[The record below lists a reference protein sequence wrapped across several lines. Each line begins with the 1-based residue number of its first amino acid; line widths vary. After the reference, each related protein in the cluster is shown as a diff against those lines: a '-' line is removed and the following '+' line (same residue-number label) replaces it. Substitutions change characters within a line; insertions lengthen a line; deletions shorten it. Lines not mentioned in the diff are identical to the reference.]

1 MTSTFRL
8 RYHCGVTQR
17 LAILVGGGPAPGI
30 NSVISAATIRGR
42 LEGVEV
48 VGVRDGFEWIM
59 KGNVEKI
66 LPLEI
71 EQVSRIHFRGGSHIG
86 IARANPTQDPKL
98 LETAVQ
104 SLLRSNVSMLIT
116 IGGDDTAF
124 SAMKLEEKAGGRLRV
139 VHVPKTI
146 DNDLD
151 LPPDVDTFGFQ
162 TARHYGVE
170 IIKNLMVDAKT
181 TTRWYFVIAMGRK
194 AGHLA
199 LGMGKAAGA
208 TLTLIP
214 EEFAGRQIKVK
225 TIVDTLVGAILK
237 RLSNGRRDGVAVIA
251 EGLVLDLDP
260 EDLAQLHDVER
271 DAHGHV
277 RIAEVNIGEIL
288 KAEVAKRLKAFG
300 LKATLVAKNIGYE
313 LRCADPVPFDMEYTR
328 DLGYCATKY
337 LLSGGNAAMVSLQGG
352 HFVPVPFAEML
363 DPKTGKARLRLV
375 DVRSTRYAI
384 ARRYMIRLRRDDF
397 EDPHELAKF
406 AATCGLHLGDFRN
419 EFEYLIKNEPP
430 KLDLEADAAAARAED
445 GAHQH

>member
-1 MTSTFRL
+1 MNAGKRL
-8 RYHCGVTQR
+8 G
-17 LAILVGGGPAPGI
+17 ILVGGGPAPGI
-30 NSVISAATIRGR
+30 NTVISSAAIEAIN
-42 LEGVEV
+42 EGFEV
-48 VGVRDGFEWIM
+48 VGIQDGF
-59 KGNVEKI
+59 KNLVRRNPDK
-66 LPLEI
+66 LRPLAI
-71 EQVSRIHFRGGSHIG
+71 DDVSRVHLDGGSVLG
-86 IARANPTQDPKL
+86 TSRENPTKSPEALQAVI
-98 LETAVQ
+98 ETLQQAGITHLV
-104 SLLRSNVSMLIT
+104 T
-116 IGGDDTAF
+116 IGGDDTAL
-124 SAMKLEEKAGGRLRV
+124 SSRTVSERSQGTIKS

-146 DNDLD
+146 DNDLP
-151 LPPDVDTFGFQ
+151 LPPHVPTFGFQ
-162 TARHYGVE
+162 TARHVGVE
-170 IIKNLMVDAKT
+170 LVRNLMEDAKAT
-181 TTRWYFVIAMGRK
+181 RRWYVVVAMGRK

-199 LGMGKAAGA
+199 LGIGKAAGA
-208 TLTLIP
+208 TLTMIP
-214 EEFAGRQIKVK
+214 EEFSGK
-225 TIVDTLVGAILK
+225 TVRLKAMVDTLAGAIIK
-237 RLSNGRRDGVAVIA
+237 RLSYGRRDGVAIIA
-251 EGLVLDLDP
+251 EGLVLDIDP
-260 EDLAQLHDVER
+260 ADLAALEDVER

-288 KAEVAKRLKAFG
+288 KAEVTKRLKSFG
-300 LKATLVAKNIGYE
+300 IKATLVAKNIGYE